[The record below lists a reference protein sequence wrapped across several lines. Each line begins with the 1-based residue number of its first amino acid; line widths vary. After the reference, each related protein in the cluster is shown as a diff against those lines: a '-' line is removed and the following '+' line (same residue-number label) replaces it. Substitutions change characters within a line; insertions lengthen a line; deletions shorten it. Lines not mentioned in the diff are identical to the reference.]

1 MNDQLTESQ
10 VARVVAEVTRQAQLR
25 DQEQRQTLERE
36 QVVQILDELK
46 LPVELLDPAMI
57 ELKRREAEAELDA
70 RYDEALAKK
79 RRRTFLLVGSVV
91 AVLLVV
97 VLVFGGMWELR
108 RRELAAVTAIDGGR
122 ITYSG
127 EGGEAL
133 GVVARNGGEIFYR
146 VTLEKVPLSRSLS
159 MKCNWIDPSGR
170 VVKQNSWETRTT
182 DKSVWATSCRTT
194 LGESAAAGT
203 WAVEMLLGDRVVSK
217 TGFKVE

>member
-1 MNDQLTESQ
+1 MSDQLTESQ

-25 DQEQRQTLERE
+25 DHEQRQTLERE

-46 LPVELLDPAMI
+46 LPVELLDPAML
-57 ELKRREAEAELDA
+57 ELERREAEAELQA
-70 RYDEALAKK
+70 RYDAALAQKK
-79 RRRTFLLVGSVV
+79 RRTFLIVGSVV
-91 AVLLVV
+91 AVLLIV
-97 VLVFGGMWELR
+97 VLFFGGMWEVR
-108 RRELAAVTAIDGGR
+108 RRELASVTAIDGGR
-122 ITYSG
+122 ITHSG
-127 EGGEAL
+127 EGGENL

-146 VTLEKVPLSRSLS
+146 VTLDKVPLSRSLS

-194 LGESAAAGT
+194 LGQSAASGT
-203 WAVEMLLGDRVVSK
+203 WTVEMLLGDRIVSK

>member
-1 MNDQLTESQ
+1 MSDQLTESQ

-25 DQEQRQTLERE
+25 DHEQRQTLERE

-46 LPVELLDPAMI
+46 LPVELLDPAMV
-57 ELKRREAEAELDA
+57 ELERREAEAAVQA

-97 VLVFGGMWELR
+97 VLFFGGMWELG

-122 ITYSG
+122 ITHSG
-127 EGGEAL
+127 EGGENL
-133 GVVARNGGEIFYR
+133 GVVSRNGGEIFYR
-146 VTLEKVPLSRSLS
+146 VTLEKVPLSKNLS
-159 MKCNWIDPSGR
+159 MKCNWIDPGGR

-194 LGESAAAGT
+194 LGPSDAPGAWT
-203 WAVEMLLGDRVVSK
+203 VEMLLGDRVVSK